1 MLIQSGIAP
10 LDEQVGGLLPSRP
23 YVVSGNPGTGK
34 SVSCLEFLDVALER
48 GEPAALLTH
57 DDPSDVLSSAA
68 FLGIDL
74 HRALVDER
82 LVLIRYQLNFIRLF
96 SRAPSMDAV
105 FTELKRLLGPRK
117 PVRLAIDSI
126 VPFLEGGG
134 SSGSASMFALIQLLD
149 EIGATSFLT
158 YPGDLAGLYD
168 KRLEPV
174 MQRAAGVFHL
184 ASQNEGR
191 RYGVLEVRKLRYEAR
206 SLATMKFRIQAGAG
220 FVPVHEPG
228 DEPAAEVQRKLLVV
242 NLADPFPGELLR
254 SLERDHAVTV
264 RTGVASAFS
273 DLARAGAGALLLNVR
288 RDVIQDGLQLV
299 RELRR
304 AENAIPIVLVTPY
317 VLRSSDRTRA
327 LRAGADDFLSTNIP
341 PEEFIA
347 RVNSIAQRGR
357 SENVPAEEAE
367 APLVLQPSP
376 DGESYLLL
384 DGAGFRNAVGLHLAR
399 ERAPFFTIVRAEPAN
414 GDVMALADLALRIS
428 RTESGDLIGFEG
440 HSVLLYLDGARPK
453 DLKSFLGRLHDEWRR
468 VAADDI
474 TVETFGYPA
483 EEDRIRSFVSA
494 PPGS

>member
-10 LDEQVGGLLPSRP
+10 LDDQVGGLLPGRP

-68 FLGIDL
+68 FLGMDL

-82 LVLIRYQLNFIRLF
+82 LVLIRYQLNFIKLF
-96 SRAPSMDAV
+96 GRAPSMDAV
-105 FTELKRLLGPRK
+105 FAELRRLLGPRP

-134 SSGSASMFALIQLLD
+134 SSGSGSMFALVQALD
-149 EIGATSFLT
+149 EIGATSLLT

-184 ASQNEGR
+184 SNQNQGR
-191 RYGVLEVRKLRYEAR
+191 RYGVLEVRKLRYEAKA
-206 SLATMKFRIQAGAG
+206 LGTMAFRIQGGAG
-220 FVPVHEPG
+220 FVPVYAAG
-228 DEPAAEVQRKLLVV
+228 DEPSPDVQRKLLVL
-242 NLADPFPGELLR
+242 NLADPFPGDLLR
-254 SLERDHAVTV
+254 SLERDHTVIV

-273 DLARAGAGALLLNVR
+273 DLVRAGAGALLLNVR
-288 RDVIQDGLQLV
+288 RDVIHDALQLV

-304 AENAIPIVLVTPY
+304 AENTIPIVVVTPY
-317 VLRSSDRTRA
+317 QLRSSDRTRA

-347 RVNSIAQRGR
+347 RVHSVAQRGR
-357 SENVPAEEAE
+357 SESAPAPESD
-367 APLVLQPSP
+367 APLLLQPST
-376 DGESYLLL
+376 DSESYLLL
-384 DGAGFRNAVGLHLAR
+384 DAAAFRNAVALHLAR
-399 ERAPFFTIVRAEPAN
+399 ERAPFFTVVRAQPAN
-414 GDVMALADLALRIS
+414 GDVMALADLALRS
-428 RTESGDLIGFEG
+428 ARVDSGDLVGFDG
-440 HSVLLYLDGARPK
+440 ATVLLYLDGARPK

-468 VAADDI
+468 LAADNI
-474 TVETFGYPA
+474 AVETFGYPA
-483 EEDRIRSFVSA
+483 EEDWIRSFASA
-494 PPGS
+494 PPGP